1 MGNGLGLGAYLEAR
15 SPWLRRD
22 DPAQERAD
30 RARFAVDYAIACDRL
45 SQQRPRLC
53 LAEPDP
59 VRFLAQCCAAIATQ
73 TPVFL
78 CDPRWQAQ
86 EWQQVQATVQ
96 PDLMWG
102 LPETQ
107 QQSQEMKPLAD
118 GEQDDH
124 EAAIAQINGQGIIGI
139 PTGGSSGR
147 VKFAIHTWNTL
158 TAAVTGFY
166 DYFDRRPVQSYCVL
180 PLYHVSGLM
189 QALRAILT
197 GGQVGIGDYRRL
209 KQGQFPT
216 HLDSETFLSLV
227 PTQLQQILTWDDA
240 PQWLRQF
247 RAIFIGGA
255 PANPALLDR
264 AAALGL
270 PLAPTYG
277 MTETAAQIAT
287 LKPADFLAG
296 NRTSGP
302 VLPHA
307 QIESLPD
314 RRLQIRAASLCWGY
328 YPNLWRDRTF
338 TADDLGQFDPQG
350 HLTLIGR
357 QQRQIITGGENVA
370 PEEIEA
376 AILATGQ
383 VADVC
388 VVGLPDPVW
397 GEAIAALHAP
407 ILSETQLHSLQTHL
421 RRTLAP
427 HKLPKQWHGFA
438 QLPRNAQGKLDYG
451 QMRAIAQLPT
461 VSDYNQ
467 EQTVL

>member
-1 MGNGLGLGAYLEAR
+1 MDLATRLEAR

-30 RARFAVDYAIACDRL
+30 RARFTADYAIACKQLSDR
-45 SQQRPRLC
+45 RPHRLC
-53 LAEPDP
+53 LAASDP
-59 VRFLAQCCAAIATQ
+59 VRFLAQFCAAVVTQ

-78 CDPRWQAQ
+78 CNPRWQAQ
-86 EWQQVQATVQ
+86 EWQQVGEIVQ

-102 LPETQ
+102 LPEDQ
-107 QQSQEMKPLAD
+107 QENKGLKPLACPPQGD
-118 GEQDDH
+118 LD
-124 EAAIAQINGQGIIGI
+124 AAIAQINGQGIICI

-147 VKFAIHTWNTL
+147 VKFAIHIWDTL

-197 GGQVGIGDYRRL
+197 GGQVWIGDYHRL

-216 HLDSETFLSLV
+216 DLGSEVFLSLV

-264 AAALGL
+264 AADLGL

-296 NRTSGP
+296 KRTSGP

-314 RRLQIRAASLCWGY
+314 QRLQIRAASLCWGY
-328 YPNLWRDRTF
+328 YPELWRDRTF

-350 HLTLIGR
+350 HLTLLGR

-397 GEAIAALHAP
+397 GEAIAALYAP
-407 ILSETQLHSLQTHL
+407 MLSEAQLHSIQTHL

-427 HKLPKQWHGFA
+427 HKIPKQWHGCA

-451 QMRAIAQLPT
+451 QMSAIAQPPPG
-461 VSDYNQ
+461 
-467 EQTVL
+467 